1 MGVLMRVLV
10 RVLVR
15 VRLLVLMLVRVRMG
29 VLELMLVLLLGV
41 LLVGFKA
48 LKVVDL
54 KDILAK
60 ANVAVTGKANKPDLI
75 AKILG
80 SPEAIEVYN
89 NNYGPAP
96 AQSARDA
103 SATTTNAPEKSEAT
117 AQVAAPAPSSKAV
130 SQAAPKA
137 VCTISSSSLNAV
149 MTCHVQSEA
158 TPATS
163 PSPSATATTSEDP
176 EAERRKA
183 RAARFGIPVVE
194 AKPAPVQKNG
204 RDTAN
209 GKVAKSAIVDD
220 PEKLAARAARFGVQ
234 GRKRAAPPPEPVDE
248 EELARRKKRAER
260 FGIPLTVCSVYKSPY
275 AVDHHY
281 TVHG

>member
-103 SATTTNAPEKSEAT
+103 SATTTNAPEKSEAPPKAAAPVSSSKT

-137 VCTISSSSLNAV
+137 
-149 MTCHVQSEA
+149 SEA

-275 AVDHHY
+275 AVDHHS
-281 TVHG
+281 TVHD